1 MAIVF
6 ADRDEDFE
14 PIDWS
19 EKIEFMD
26 GVAWLPEQITE
37 ALVFFDAAQLDR
49 WQPAYEIE
57 AVLRSIPEGS
67 AVKLE
72 RWGYLQAGDD
82 ETRRAISQLERERR
96 ASPLMRYQYGTGAL
110 IAAVIS
116 MPAIFELSIGRCLAS
131 HRAYVDLIPIFCPD
145 ESLQMLIPA

>member
-6 ADRDEDFE
+6 ADGDEDFE

-37 ALVFFDAAQLDR
+37 ALVFFDTAQLDR
-49 WQPAYEIE
+49 WQPANDIE
-57 AVLRSIPEGS
+57 AILRSIPEGG
-67 AVKLE
+67 AAKLE
-72 RWGYLQAGDD
+72 RWGYLQAGNDD
-82 ETRRAISQLERERR
+82 TRHAISKLECERR
-96 ASPLMRYQYGTGAL
+96 ASPLMRYLYGTGAL

-116 MPAIFELSIGRCLAS
+116 MPAVFEVPIGRRLAR
-131 HRAYVDLIPIFCPD
+131 HRAYVDLIPIVSD
-145 ESLQMLIPA
+145 ESLQMLLPA